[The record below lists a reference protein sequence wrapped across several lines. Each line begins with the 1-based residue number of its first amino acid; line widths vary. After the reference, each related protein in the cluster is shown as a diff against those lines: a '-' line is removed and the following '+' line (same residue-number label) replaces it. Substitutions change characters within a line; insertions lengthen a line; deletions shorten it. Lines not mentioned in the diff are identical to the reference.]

1 MEKKI
6 LFYSEKEY
14 VVIPGVKSKSLVI
27 LLIALIMIFLL
38 LGVFLARKIYKT
50 KIKKQLNILDDNFEY
65 SMEQNNSEIEMTK
78 KLYE

>member
-1 MEKKI
+1 
-6 LFYSEKEY
+6 
-14 VVIPGVKSKSLVI
+14 
-27 LLIALIMIFLL
+27 MIFLL